1 MFSSKDSKKETEVSK
16 PRNDGKPQVPS
27 IISANLKIVGNL
39 VSDGDVQVDAAIVAE
54 GLGIDIPHLQAHMR
68 TGKITSLTETGIGED
83 NGRYRLTF
91 FSEHRRFRL
100 VADQSGSIIQRST
113 LDYGKQPLPRSAHK
127 PGG

>member
-1 MFSSKDSKKETEVSK
+1 MEQIMKLLVF
-16 PRNDGKPQVPS
+16 
-27 IISANLKIVGNL
+27 AN
-39 VSDGDVQVDAAIVAE
+39 GDVQVDAAIVAE